1 MKKNRLEREIES
13 IENDGYLTD
22 EEKDNEIIELEKD
35 YASAMR
41 ESAERAYEDECEN
54 W

>member
-1 MKKNRLEREIES
+1 MKRNRLEREIES
-13 IENDGYLTD
+13 IENDSYLT
-22 EEKDNEIIELEKD
+22 EEERAHEIRELEKD
-35 YASAMR
+35 YESAMR